1 MSIKTV
7 KQPGITGDDPEK
19 DASRAHV
26 TLSSPLERAHSLNLE
41 EGVLF
46 SDILRADLSRFLVFL
61 VRILQPTQMSRIEI
75 SSQIFIVQIFTR

>member
-1 MSIKTV
+1 VSIKTV
-7 KQPGITGDDPEK
+7 KQPGITGDDQEK
-19 DASRAHV
+19 DASRAQV
-26 TLSSPLERAHSLNLE
+26 TLERAHSLNLE